1 MGFLSSLFGG
11 GGSDVKAPT
20 LDQLRPN
27 SARTDGLL
35 YNTSYNK
42 DGVTNV
48 TLSPDGSDIRN
59 RFLGIADNTRDQY
72 NEFSPVTFAD
82 ERLKL
87 MRNRLNRDDLL
98 ATNRLMATQAATGGG
113 VGVTSGQ
120 RQQNALFAGE
130 RELNRDTNY
139 LNLLNAGDAQQQQ
152 LFGNQNAA
160 LGNYQNFLGGG
171 ENVANRD
178 QAGYFNQ
185 AAIMANQANQQY
197 QADLASQEAEG
208 SFFGKILG
216 TAVNLGMAYYTGG
229 GSLGG
234 SLGASSAAGA
244 GFSGLGSLGAT
255 KGAFG
260 FAQGGNPLSNNNLF
274 GKFAGLNG

>member
-1 MGFLSSLFGG
+1 M
-11 GGSDVKAPT
+11 
-20 LDQLRPN
+20 
-27 SARTDGLL
+27 
-35 YNTSYNK
+35 
-42 DGVTNV
+42 
-48 TLSPDGSDIRN
+48 
-59 RFLGIADNTRDQY
+59 
-72 NEFSPVTFAD
+72 
-82 ERLKL
+82 
-87 MRNRLNRDDLL
+87 
-98 ATNRLMATQAATGGG
+98 
-113 VGVTSGQ
+113 
-120 RQQNALFAGE
+120 FAGE

-160 LGNYQNFLGGG
+160 IGNYQNFLGGG

-229 GSLGG
+229 A
-234 SLGASSAAGA
+234 SLGAGGAAGA
-244 GFSGLGSLGAT
+244 GFSGLGSLGT
-255 KGAFG
+255 TSGAFG
-260 FAQGGNPLSNNNLF
+260 FAQGGNPLSNRNLF
-274 GKFAGLNG
+274 SKFAGLN